1 MRLEP
6 RLIQKD
12 KKLYVSFK
20 TGAGRMFVV
29 KNLEEFCEHV
39 KMARRPFMARQQ
51 SSAIKGKILLKVL
64 SMAGVCEQ
72 DRSGGGA
79 LCGPDGGFLAVFR
92 KQTLCGNAPGA
103 VWLAA
108 GPVL

>member
-1 MRLEP
+1 
-6 RLIQKD
+6 
-12 KKLYVSFK
+12 
-20 TGAGRMFVV
+20 
-29 KNLEEFCEHV
+29 
-39 KMARRPFMARQQ
+39 MARQQ
-51 SSAIKGKILLKVL
+51 SSAIKRENFTEGSLP
-64 SMAGVCEQ
+64 MAGVCEQ